1 MRLSYE
7 EDVKSLFWMIPHNI
21 IVDLVKKTTGDDER
35 AIDKKLK
42 ILKQYVAK
50 PAKGVTFNT
59 VGSPSPADT
68 SSKSDTTP
76 TTPTPAQ
83 DPTEST
89 PSSNDTPSSSTDI
102 SSLSSLLTISADDM
116 QILKIILR
124 GRTEQ
129 AAPTANNSQPDGTE
143 RMNVLTDEEMR
154 EELRRRE
161 LARQSS
167 AMAPSSPSL

>member
-102 SSLSSLLTISADDM
+102 SSLSSLPTISADDM
-116 QILKIILR
+116 KILKILLR
-124 GRTEQ
+124 ERTEQ
-129 AAPTANNSQPDGTE
+129 TSTAKNSQPNGTE
-143 RMNVLTDEEMR
+143 HMSALTDEEMR

-161 LARQSS
+161 LARQFS
-167 AMAPSSPSL
+167 AMAPSSSNL